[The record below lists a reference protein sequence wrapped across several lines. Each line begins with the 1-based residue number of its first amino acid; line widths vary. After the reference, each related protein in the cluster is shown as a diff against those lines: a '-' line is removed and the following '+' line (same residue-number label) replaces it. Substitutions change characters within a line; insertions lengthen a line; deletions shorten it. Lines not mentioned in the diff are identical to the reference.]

1 MNRAVTAAAAALLAA
16 TPAAARITA
25 FEVTAQESFSGGQDF
40 GAGPYLRISGIAR
53 GELDPADPRN
63 APIAD
68 LGLAPRN
75 ARGQVEYAA
84 EVVILR
90 PADPARANG
99 RLLYDVT
106 NRGRKMMFGG
116 VFDAPGGQPELNA
129 LRTPGAVG
137 LALPLQAGTT
147 VVWSGWDPEAPR
159 ANDGLRIEIPVLPG
173 ITGPVRDEFVF
184 GTRIN
189 PAEPADRAA
198 LLPRRRNRS
207 GQVQPDRPPPAGGRA

>member
-1 MNRAVTAAAAALLAA
+1 M
-16 TPAAARITA
+16 
-25 FEVTAQESFSGGQDF
+25 
-40 GAGPYLRISGIAR
+40 
-53 GELDPADPRN
+53 
-63 APIAD
+63 
-68 LGLAPRN
+68 
-75 ARGQVEYAA
+75 
-84 EVVILR
+84 VILR

-129 LRTPGAVG
+129 LRTPGSVG
-137 LALPLQAGTT
+137 LALPLQGRHH

-159 ANDGLRIEIPVLPG
+159 ANDGLRIETPMLPG

-189 PAEPADRAA
+189 PANGR
-198 LLPRRRNRS
+198 PRRS
-207 GQVQPDRPPPAGGRA
+207 PTPPPKPIRPRPA